1 VIQERYL
8 SPDGKYAVE
17 ITGDGGAAFPCE
29 VFVGLASSRDRQ
41 SLGKFGLPI
50 QGSPSFFDDNSLL
63 VIHTGSLSSGTWP
76 IIFLRTGQDTFKQA
90 YAFDHEEDFHAIK
103 TLNKLPTDYEI
114 AHLYIEV
121 TGFRKPDILELSFRG
136 DRGWSAF
143 KPIALDF
150 SLATKRYLDTDRVAV
165 RSGIS

>member
-1 VIQERYL
+1 MIQERYL

-50 QGSPSFFDDNSLL
+50 QGSPWFFDDNSLL

-76 IIFLRTGQDTFKQA
+76 IIFLRTQF
-90 YAFDHEEDFHAIK
+90 
-103 TLNKLPTDYEI
+103 
-114 AHLYIEV
+114 
-121 TGFRKPDILELSFRG
+121 
-136 DRGWSAF
+136 
-143 KPIALDF
+143 
-150 SLATKRYLDTDRVAV
+150 
-165 RSGIS
+165 